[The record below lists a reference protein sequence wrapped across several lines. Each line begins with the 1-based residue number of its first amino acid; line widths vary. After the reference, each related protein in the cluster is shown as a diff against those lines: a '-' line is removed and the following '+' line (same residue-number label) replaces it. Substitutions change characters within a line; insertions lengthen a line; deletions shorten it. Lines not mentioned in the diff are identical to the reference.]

1 MATRFG
7 YFLIADITG
16 YTQYLSV
23 SELDHAQQT
32 LTALLNLL
40 IEHTKPPLIISRLA
54 GDAVI
59 SYGLREG
66 FLSGQ
71 VFIEMIEDTY
81 VSFRRLLELMVRN
94 TTCPCNA
101 CRNIGSLDLKFFV
114 HYGEFAVQRLDAHD
128 ELVGSDVNMVHRLT
142 KNHVTEA
149 TGLKAYTLYTRA
161 AIEQL
166 GLADEVDQFTALEE
180 TYEHLPPV
188 QVFIQDMHPVWEAKR
203 DALQVMIGPEDEL
216 YRLETEIAAPREAVW
231 NYFVQPEHFNVLLG
245 GDRTAIVQRKR
256 GRVAVGSVYQCF
268 HGDSYITNT
277 VVGWHPF
284 DDFVVQ
290 FLVPTPLAGAICQV
304 EIRLEE
310 TDLGTHFAEII
321 GKSTGPL
328 LARLTADAGMK
339 ARQDHI
345 RELVAT
351 FKKHIEDDQSVRS
364 RSALPTELPISPSE
378 IATAARSALA
388 EVPQAN
394 LGISSS

>member
-16 YTQYLSV
+16 YTQYLSG

-40 IEHTKPPLIISRLA
+40 IAHTKPPLVISRLA

-66 FLSGQ
+66 FPSGQ
-71 VFIEMIEDTY
+71 VFVEMIEDTY
-81 VSFRRLLELMVRN
+81 LSFRRLLELMVRN

-161 AIEQL
+161 AIDQL
-166 GLADEVDQFTALEE
+166 GLAGELDQFITLEE

-188 QVFIQDMHPVWEAKR
+188 QIFVQDMHPVWDAKR
-203 DALQVMIGPEDEL
+203 DALQVRIAPDNEL
-216 YRLETEIAAPREAVW
+216 YRLETAIAAPREAVW

-256 GRVAVGSVYQCF
+256 GRVDVGSVYQCF
-268 HGDSYITNT
+268 HGDSFITNT

-284 DDFVVQ
+284 EDFVVQ
-290 FLVPTPLAGAICQV
+290 FLVPTPVAGATCQV

-310 TDLGTHFAEII
+310 TEGGTHFAEII
-321 GKSTGPL
+321 SKSTGPL
-328 LARLTADAGMK
+328 LARLAADAGMK
-339 ARQDHI
+339 SRQDHI
-345 RELVAT
+345 RALVAA
-351 FKKHIEDDQSVRS
+351 FKSHIEADQSARM
-364 RSALPTELPISPSE
+364 SALPSQTVVSANE
-378 IATAARSALA
+378 IMVSARAAL
-388 EVPQAN
+388 VAN
-394 LGISSS
+394 AG

>member
-40 IEHTKPPLIISRLA
+40 IEHTKPPLVISRLA

-71 VFIEMIEDTY
+71 VFVEMVEDTY

-114 HYGEFAVQRLDAHD
+114 HYGEFAVQKLDAHD

-142 KNHVTEA
+142 KNHVTEV
-149 TGLKAYTLYTRA
+149 TGLRAYTLYTKA
-161 AIEQL
+161 AIQQL
-166 GLADEVDQFTALEE
+166 GLADELDQFTALDE

-188 QVFIQDMHPVWEAKR
+188 QIFIQDMHPVWEAKR
-203 DALQVMIGPEDEL
+203 DALQVKIAPEHEL
-216 YRLETEIAAPREAVW
+216 YRLETEIAAPPEAVW
-231 NYFVQPEHFNVLLG
+231 NYFVEPEHFNVLLG

-256 GRVAVGSVYQCF
+256 GRVAVGSIYQCF

-284 DDFVVQ
+284 EDFVVQ
-290 FLVPTPLAGAICQV
+290 FLVPTPVAGATCQV
-304 EIRLEE
+304 EIRLAE
-310 TDLGTHFAEII
+310 TARGTHLAEII
-321 GKSTGPL
+321 SKSTGPL
-328 LARLTADAGMK
+328 LARLAADTGMK
-339 ARQDHI
+339 ARRDHI
-345 RELVAT
+345 QTLVAA
-351 FKKHIEDDQSVRS
+351 FKSHIEADQSARS
-364 RSALPTELPISPSE
+364 PASSQTTVSAQE
-378 IATAARSALA
+378 IAVSARAAL
-388 EVPQAN
+388 VDNAN
-394 LGISSS
+394 